1 MEDDVHFIDT
11 TFRDGSQS
19 NWASNM
25 RFGMMEPI
33 AGDMDEA
40 GFSAIEV
47 PINGILFK
55 KIVRDLKEDP
65 FEMVRMFSA
74 KMPKTAKACM
84 GTMMATGGFGG
95 GALPVL
101 SRLAIQMTA
110 DLLMP
115 FRVQSTCNTGDQLVR
130 FLPTQVPRLKEAG
143 FIVAL
148 AVSYSL
154 SPRHTDELFAEKTR
168 AAAALAPHS
177 IYLKDQGGLLTVDR
191 VRTLIPIMREAAG
204 DIPLELHSHC
214 TTGLAPA
221 VYAEA
226 MRLGIRILHTAIPPP
241 RTAPRNRPYS
251 TRPTTLGRSG

>member
-191 VRTLIPIMREAAG
+191 VRTLIPIGRR
-204 DIPLELHSHC
+204 PVTSPSSC
-214 TTGLAPA
+214 T
-221 VYAEA
+221 
-226 MRLGIRILHTAIPPP
+226 RTARRGSLPRSTPKRCGSASASCTPRSLPP